1 MASQA
6 LVDASKAAMAK
17 DYAGALALLE
27 GTIEEPERSSAV
39 AQNILGV
46 CLWKV
51 GRLDEAS
58 ACLGALAA
66 QPGASAQVAGN
77 YRGVRLDAKV
87 AAITAAND
95 ANGARPPGDAA
106 AAAAC
111 AARYEAVDLEDP
123 CTDDIRFHALYN
135 AGLCRLDA
143 GDTGR
148 AAQCFEAA
156 LQAKPDFAAA
166 WHNLGEALRLLGDL
180 DGAAHAFGEAKARG
194 GGGGDVGGPSDDE
207 VADAAG
213 RGLVESMLQA
223 GRYADALAALGPLFA
238 AGSGEGLIEPLY
250 WRGLCRLNTG
260 DAAAAADDLEKCVV
274 LLEKQTHPIY
284 PLAGVRGPLFTACA
298 RRGEA
303 LLLDGNDAA
312 AALPYF
318 EKAVGAVDDAHAE
331 RATARLNLGI
341 CRARTGDG
349 AGAAAMLRQLVDEGR
364 GPPDRA
370 GHALGSVLLDGG
382 DYAAAK
388 DAYAAATADPSK
400 IRDPDDADGLH
411 NLGFCCYKLGDLYA
425 ARVAFAKSLAMRRDH
440 EPSVRAVKLI
450 DALIAARERRED
462 AALGALA
469 KDWDACA
476 ALGEDEAPA
485 PSDLDARYLLLRDRL
500 ARDAAEPLSGV
511 KRGGTEEG
519 SLERPFDPAELPEVR
534 AADDAT
540 RKAFRALRAVDK
552 LRASAF
558 SPRDPAL
565 DDALAGHK
573 AAAKKSIAEGEAAK
587 RSDGPRGEAARTD
600 AAAALEA
607 VRDVAARGDAAAR
620 NNAAARRD
628 AERAALADAA
638 AAVDGAVAAAAA
650 AVDAHAR
657 AAEAAAVAAAEAA
670 AARRREAA
678 AAAEAEE
685 RAALEAA
692 ERAALA
698 ADLDA
703 ADAALGGAADGG
715 DPEGLAAVH
724 ALRAAA
730 VAALDAAA
738 GDGARNGAA
747 KDAVEA
753 FGAAARAHAAEAVA
767 AARRKAAAAEC
778 DRLAGVLAAGAA
790 TAAARD
796 RAAKAGVADEPEFAA
811 AAKIADAARD
821 AAAAAVDAAR
831 GAAGDAA
838 AELLAAAR
846 AAVDA
851 ATDAAASL
859 GAAVADAARAAR
871 KRRAAEGRRREAEL
885 LARLADEEAAARR
898 RAEEFYAALDRKR
911 LKKTGRVLDGAAQSS
926 YEDPRKPL
934 DVAAF
939 APADADA
946 ARNLYAQ
953 GWSTGALVV
962 LARGRRRGSLRGA
975 AAACLAEAA
984 RGRAPLDS
992 DDDGALALYAA
1003 GWSPSALAT
1012 LLRLRA
1018 AGGGD
1023 LADLAA
1029 GHAAALGPAAAT
1041 RTYDPARKYALGDL
1055 AAPEAPPGVDP
1066 SRRELHLDAAAF
1078 AAAFGTDLAAF
1089 EALPKWKQA
1098 QLKRARGLF

>member
-1 MASQA
+1 
-6 LVDASKAAMAK
+6 MAK

-111 AARYEAVDLEDP
+111 AARYEAVDLDDP

-194 GGGGDVGGPSDDE
+194 GGGGDAGGPSDDE
-207 VADAAG
+207 VADPAG

-223 GRYADALAALGPLFA
+223 GRYADALAALGPLFDA
-238 AGSGEGLIEPLY
+238 SSGEGLIEPLY

-260 DAAAAADDLEKCVV
+260 DAAAAAEDLEKCVV

-425 ARVAFAKSLAMRRDH
+425 ARDAFAKSLAMRRDH

-519 SLERPFDPAELPEVR
+519 FLERPFDPAELPEVQ

-552 LRASAF
+552 LRASA
-558 SPRDPAL
+558 A
-565 DDALAGHK
+565 
-573 AAAKKSIAEGEAAK
+573 
-587 RSDGPRGEAARTD
+587 RSARP
-600 AAAALEA
+600 
-607 VRDVAARGDAAAR
+607 
-620 NNAAARRD
+620 
-628 AERAALADAA
+628 
-638 AAVDGAVAAAAA
+638 
-650 AVDAHAR
+650 
-657 AAEAAAVAAAEAA
+657 
-670 AARRREAA
+670 
-678 AAAEAEE
+678 
-685 RAALEAA
+685 
-692 ERAALA
+692 A

-715 DPEGLAAVH
+715 DP
-724 ALRAAA
+724 RASRRSTRSAPRPSRRSTPRRA
-730 VAALDAAA
+730 T
-738 GDGARNGAA
+738 ARNGAA
-747 KDAVEA
+747 KGAVEA
-753 FGAAARAHAAEAVA
+753 FGAARAHAAEAVA

-790 TAAARD
+790 TAAARP
-796 RAAKAGVADEPEFAA
+796 RAAGVADEPSSPPGRA
-811 AAKIADAARD
+811 ADAARD

-851 ATDAAASL
+851 ATDAAAALAPPSPTPPRR
-859 GAAVADAARAAR
+859 GAPRRGPAPRGRAPRAAR
-871 KRRAAEGRRREAEL
+871 GRGRRAA
-885 LARLADEEAAARR
+885 

-911 LKKTGRVLDGAAQSS
+911 LKKTGSVLDGAAQQT

-953 GWSTGALVV
+953 GWSTGALV
-962 LARGRRRGSLRGA
+962 ARA
-975 AAACLAEAA
+975 
-984 RGRAPLDS
+984 
-992 DDDGALALYAA
+992 
-1003 GWSPSALAT
+1003 AT
-1012 LLRLRA
+1012 LTL
-1018 AGGGD
+1018 
-1023 LADLAA
+1023 
-1029 GHAAALGPAAAT
+1029 
-1041 RTYDPARKYALGDL
+1041 DPARKYALGDL

-1078 AAAFGTDLAAF
+1078 AAAFGMDLAAF